1 MDQTPETKPLRSVA
15 EIKAEYNT
23 VCGFAGEAQF
33 KMKALEADLFEFNK
47 KLVALHQ
54 EHNEAVKLEE
64 AKKEVK
70 DV

>member
-1 MDQTPETKPLRSVA
+1 MSEAPAKRSVV
-15 EIKAEYNT
+15 EIKADYNAF
-23 VCGFAGEAQF
+23 CGMAGEAQF
-33 KMKALEADLFEFNK
+33 KMKALEADLFELNK

-54 EHNEAVKLEE
+54 EYNEAVKAEE